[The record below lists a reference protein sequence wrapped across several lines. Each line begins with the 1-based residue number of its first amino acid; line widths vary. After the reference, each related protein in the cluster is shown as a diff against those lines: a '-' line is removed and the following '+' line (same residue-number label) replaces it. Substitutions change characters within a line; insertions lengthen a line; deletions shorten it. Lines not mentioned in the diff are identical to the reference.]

1 MKKIMCLK
9 PEKLTE
15 YGLIEYKNRYV
26 FKTTK
31 GTTLFI
37 IWKDCKLDR
46 KRQVNRLIRFSGNY
60 TSLSNNALECL
71 CRMYKDEVID
81 FVVEKGDE

>member
-26 FKTTK
+26 FKNNR
-31 GTTLFI
+31 GTTLFL
-37 IWKDCKLDR
+37 IWKNCKFD
-46 KRQVNRLIRFSGNY
+46 K
-60 TSLSNNALECL
+60 
-71 CRMYKDEVID
+71 KD
-81 FVVEKGDE
+81 K